1 MKINNIQI
9 AKKNIKVV
17 PLNLCF
23 DNLHFN
29 YTPGR
34 VIVESKAEREN
45 SKALRN
51 LTKFA
56 TLMVDDC
63 TLNESNGSNTIF
75 VSSYV
80 SGKKNL
86 LRLYEWV
93 KKYVGIQNIN
103 KVAPGLL
110 EALEIENEDN
120 SVALRFAKYRK
131 LYEGSDSENSNEDDD
146 NNDEDDDNN
155 DEDNNDEK
163 DESEED
169 ELTAVIIEVAKGDE
183 DDAKEELID
192 AGVDEDDIEIIDDDE
207 DEDEDN
213 EEEDN
218 KEKDV
223 DEEESLDEED
233 EENDEE
239 EKENSE
245 TVKIRIAVD
254 SFKALK
260 DYLEGKGFNLED
272 ELGGEIIIDDEDED
286 NDNKDNDDEE
296 SDDEFTEFDDLDLF
310 GDEENEKI
318 KDKEK

>member
-110 EALEIENEDN
+110 EALEIEDEDN

-131 LYEGSDSENSNEDDD
+131 LYEESEDSNEEDD
-146 NNDEDDDNN
+146 NNDEKDENDSEDN
-155 DEDNNDEK
+155 DEDNDEEK

-183 DDAKEELID
+183 DDAKEELIE
-192 AGVDEDDIEIIDDDE
+192 AGVDEDDIEIIDNEEDEENDEEDKEDKDIDE
-207 DEDEDN
+207 DDN
-213 EEEDN
+213 
-218 KEKDV
+218 
-223 DEEESLDEED
+223 LDEED
-233 EENDEE
+233 EENDN
-239 EKENSE
+239 ENSE

-254 SFKALK
+254 SFNALK

-272 ELGGEIIIDDEDED
+272 ELGGEIIIDDEDND
-286 NDNKDNDDEE
+286 NDNKDNDEE

>member
-45 SKALRN
+45 SKALCN

-110 EALEIENEDN
+110 EALEIEDEDN

-131 LYEGSDSENSNEDDD
+131 LYEESEDSNEEDD
-146 NNDEDDDNN
+146 NNDEKDENDSEDN
-155 DEDNNDEK
+155 DENN

-183 DDAKEELID
+183 DDAKEELIE
-192 AGVDEDDIEIIDDDE
+192 AGVDEDDIEIIDNEEDEENNEEDKEDKDIDE
-207 DEDEDN
+207 DDN
-213 EEEDN
+213 
-218 KEKDV
+218 
-223 DEEESLDEED
+223 LDEED
-233 EENDEE
+233 EENDND
-239 EKENSE
+239 NSE